1 MAFELPALPYA
12 YDALE
17 PVIDADT
24 MRFHHDKHH
33 ATYVANLNKALEAHP
48 ELFERSVEFLIAH
61 LNHLPEDIK
70 GAVRNNGGGTYNH
83 TLFWEMMAPEGQT
96 AFAGPVADKIKET
109 FGSYEEFKKQFAA
122 AAAGRFGS
130 GWAWLVA
137 DGDKLEILSTA
148 NQDNPLTEGKRPLLC
163 LDVWEHAYYLKYQNR
178 RVDYINEWFRI
189 INWDFV
195 NEQYKKSQEARHCG
209 KESRKLRIPL
219 MIITS
224 QRPALLGGFLNVRRA
239 VN

>member
-1 MAFELPALPYA
+1 MRGEFIMAFELPALPYA

-48 ELFERSVEFLIAH
+48 ELSERSVEFLIAH

-209 KESRKLRIPL
+209 K
-219 MIITS
+219 
-224 QRPALLGGFLNVRRA
+224 
-239 VN
+239 

>member
-1 MAFELPALPYA
+1 MRGEFIRAFELPALPYD

-209 KESRKLRIPL
+209 K
-219 MIITS
+219 
-224 QRPALLGGFLNVRRA
+224 
-239 VN
+239 

>member
-17 PVIDADT
+17 PVIDAGT

-209 KESRKLRIPL
+209 K
-219 MIITS
+219 
-224 QRPALLGGFLNVRRA
+224 
-239 VN
+239 

>member
-1 MAFELPALPYA
+1 MRGEFIMAFELPALPYA

-70 GAVRNNGGGTYNH
+70 GAVRNNGGGTYNP

-209 KESRKLRIPL
+209 K
-219 MIITS
+219 
-224 QRPALLGGFLNVRRA
+224 
-239 VN
+239 

>member
-1 MAFELPALPYA
+1 MRGEFIMAFELPALPYA

-96 AFAGPVADKIKET
+96 AFAGPVADRIKET

-209 KESRKLRIPL
+209 K
-219 MIITS
+219 
-224 QRPALLGGFLNVRRA
+224 
-239 VN
+239 

>member
-148 NQDNPLTEGKRPLLC
+148 NQDDPLTEGKRPLLC

-209 KESRKLRIPL
+209 K
-219 MIITS
+219 
-224 QRPALLGGFLNVRRA
+224 
-239 VN
+239 

>member
-1 MAFELPALPYA
+1 MRGEFIMSFELPALPYA

-209 KESRKLRIPL
+209 K
-219 MIITS
+219 
-224 QRPALLGGFLNVRRA
+224 
-239 VN
+239 

>member
-48 ELFERSVEFLIAH
+48 KLFERSVEFLIAH

-209 KESRKLRIPL
+209 K
-219 MIITS
+219 
-224 QRPALLGGFLNVRRA
+224 
-239 VN
+239 

>member
-33 ATYVANLNKALEAHP
+33 ATYVANLNKALEAPP

-209 KESRKLRIPL
+209 K
-219 MIITS
+219 
-224 QRPALLGGFLNVRRA
+224 
-239 VN
+239 

>member
-1 MAFELPALPYA
+1 MRGEFIMAFELPALPYA

-48 ELFERSVEFLIAH
+48 KLFERSVEFLIAH

-83 TLFWEMMAPEGQT
+83 TLFWEMMAPEGQA

-209 KESRKLRIPL
+209 K
-219 MIITS
+219 
-224 QRPALLGGFLNVRRA
+224 
-239 VN
+239 

>member
-48 ELFERSVEFLIAH
+48 ELFEKSVEFLIAH

-209 KESRKLRIPL
+209 K
-219 MIITS
+219 
-224 QRPALLGGFLNVRRA
+224 
-239 VN
+239 

>member
-137 DGDKLEILSTA
+137 YGDKLEILSTA

-209 KESRKLRIPL
+209 K
-219 MIITS
+219 
-224 QRPALLGGFLNVRRA
+224 
-239 VN
+239 

>member
-1 MAFELPALPYA
+1 MRGEFIMAFELPALPYA

-195 NEQYKKSQEARHCG
+195 N
-209 KESRKLRIPL
+209 
-219 MIITS
+219 
-224 QRPALLGGFLNVRRA
+224 
-239 VN
+239 

>member
-1 MAFELPALPYA
+1 MRGEFIMAFELPALPYA

-61 LNHLPEDIK
+61 LNYLPEDIK

-209 KESRKLRIPL
+209 K
-219 MIITS
+219 
-224 QRPALLGGFLNVRRA
+224 
-239 VN
+239 

>member
-1 MAFELPALPYA
+1 
-12 YDALE
+12 
-17 PVIDADT
+17 
-24 MRFHHDKHH
+24 
-33 ATYVANLNKALEAHP
+33 
-48 ELFERSVEFLIAH
+48 
-61 LNHLPEDIK
+61 
-70 GAVRNNGGGTYNH
+70 
-83 TLFWEMMAPEGQT
+83 MMAPEGQT

-109 FGSYEEFKKQFAA
+109 FGSYEEFKKQYAA

-195 NEQYKKSQEARHCG
+195 NDQYKKSQEARHCG
-209 KESRKLRIPL
+209 K
-219 MIITS
+219 
-224 QRPALLGGFLNVRRA
+224 
-239 VN
+239 

>member
-1 MAFELPALPYA
+1 MRGEFIMAFELPALPYA

-33 ATYVANLNKALEAHP
+33 ATYVANLNKALEVHP

-209 KESRKLRIPL
+209 K
-219 MIITS
+219 
-224 QRPALLGGFLNVRRA
+224 
-239 VN
+239 

>member
-1 MAFELPALPYA
+1 MRGEFIMAFELPALPYA

-33 ATYVANLNKALEAHP
+33 ATYVANLNKTLEAHP

-209 KESRKLRIPL
+209 K
-219 MIITS
+219 
-224 QRPALLGGFLNVRRA
+224 
-239 VN
+239 

>member
-195 NEQYKKSQEARHCG
+195 NEQYKKSQGARHCG
-209 KESRKLRIPL
+209 K
-219 MIITS
+219 
-224 QRPALLGGFLNVRRA
+224 
-239 VN
+239 

>member
-1 MAFELPALPYA
+1 MRGEFIMAFELPALPYA

-48 ELFERSVEFLIAH
+48 ELFERSVAFLIAH

-195 NEQYKKSQEARHCG
+195 NEQYKKSQEERHCG
-209 KESRKLRIPL
+209 K
-219 MIITS
+219 
-224 QRPALLGGFLNVRRA
+224 
-239 VN
+239 

>member
-70 GAVRNNGGGTYNH
+70 GAVRNNGGGPYNH

-209 KESRKLRIPL
+209 K
-219 MIITS
+219 
-224 QRPALLGGFLNVRRA
+224 
-239 VN
+239 

>member
-1 MAFELPALPYA
+1 MRGEFIMAFELPALPYA

-61 LNHLPEDIK
+61 LNHLPEDIR

-148 NQDNPLTEGKRPLLC
+148 NQDNPLTEGKRPILC

-209 KESRKLRIPL
+209 K
-219 MIITS
+219 
-224 QRPALLGGFLNVRRA
+224 
-239 VN
+239 

>member
-1 MAFELPALPYA
+1 MRGEFIMAFELPALPYA

-195 NEQYKKSQEARHCG
+195 NEQYKKSQEAKHCG
-209 KESRKLRIPL
+209 K
-219 MIITS
+219 
-224 QRPALLGGFLNVRRA
+224 
-239 VN
+239 

>member
-130 GWAWLVA
+130 GWAWLVV

-209 KESRKLRIPL
+209 K
-219 MIITS
+219 
-224 QRPALLGGFLNVRRA
+224 
-239 VN
+239 

>member
-1 MAFELPALPYA
+1 MRGEFIMAFELPALPYA

-48 ELFERSVEFLIAH
+48 ELFKRSVEFLIAH

-209 KESRKLRIPL
+209 K
-219 MIITS
+219 
-224 QRPALLGGFLNVRRA
+224 
-239 VN
+239 

>member
-1 MAFELPALPYA
+1 MRGEFIMAFELPALPYA

-70 GAVRNNGGGTYNH
+70 GAVRNNGGTYNH

-209 KESRKLRIPL
+209 K
-219 MIITS
+219 
-224 QRPALLGGFLNVRRA
+224 
-239 VN
+239 

>member
-1 MAFELPALPYA
+1 MRGEFIMAFELPALPYA
-12 YDALE
+12 YDSLE

-209 KESRKLRIPL
+209 K
-219 MIITS
+219 
-224 QRPALLGGFLNVRRA
+224 
-239 VN
+239 

>member
-1 MAFELPALPYA
+1 MRGAFIMAFELPALPYA

-209 KESRKLRIPL
+209 K
-219 MIITS
+219 
-224 QRPALLGGFLNVRRA
+224 
-239 VN
+239 

>member
-1 MAFELPALPYA
+1 MYK
-12 YDALE
+12 
-17 PVIDADT
+17 
-24 MRFHHDKHH
+24 R
-33 ATYVANLNKALEAHP
+33 
-48 ELFERSVEFLIAH
+48 
-61 LNHLPEDIK
+61 
-70 GAVRNNGGGTYNH
+70 
-83 TLFWEMMAPEGQT
+83 Q
-96 AFAGPVADKIKET
+96 
-109 FGSYEEFKKQFAA
+109 EEFKKQFAA

-209 KESRKLRIPL
+209 K
-219 MIITS
+219 
-224 QRPALLGGFLNVRRA
+224 
-239 VN
+239 

>member
-96 AFAGPVADKIKET
+96 AFAGPVADM
-109 FGSYEEFKKQFAA
+109 SYQ
-122 AAAGRFGS
+122 
-130 GWAWLVA
+130 
-137 DGDKLEILSTA
+137 I
-148 NQDNPLTEGKRPLLC
+148 Q
-163 LDVWEHAYYLKYQNR
+163 
-178 RVDYINEWFRI
+178 
-189 INWDFV
+189 
-195 NEQYKKSQEARHCG
+195 
-209 KESRKLRIPL
+209 
-219 MIITS
+219 
-224 QRPALLGGFLNVRRA
+224 
-239 VN
+239 

>member
-109 FGSYEEFKKQFAA
+109 FGSYEEFKKQFTD

-209 KESRKLRIPL
+209 K
-219 MIITS
+219 
-224 QRPALLGGFLNVRRA
+224 
-239 VN
+239 

>member
-163 LDVWEHAYYLKYQNR
+163 LDVWEHAYYLKFQNR

-195 NEQYKKSQEARHCG
+195 NEQCKKSQEARHCG
-209 KESRKLRIPL
+209 K
-219 MIITS
+219 
-224 QRPALLGGFLNVRRA
+224 
-239 VN
+239 

>member
-195 NEQYKKSQEARHCG
+195 NEQYKKSQEERHCG
-209 KESRKLRIPL
+209 K
-219 MIITS
+219 
-224 QRPALLGGFLNVRRA
+224 
-239 VN
+239 

>member
-1 MAFELPALPYA
+1 MRGEFIMAFELPALPYA
-12 YDALE
+12 YGALE

-209 KESRKLRIPL
+209 K
-219 MIITS
+219 
-224 QRPALLGGFLNVRRA
+224 
-239 VN
+239 

>member
-1 MAFELPALPYA
+1 MRGEFIMAFELPALPYA

-148 NQDNPLTEGKRPLLC
+148 NQDNPLAEGKRPLLC

-189 INWDFV
+189 INWDFA
-195 NEQYKKSQEARHCG
+195 NEQYKKSQEERHCG
-209 KESRKLRIPL
+209 K
-219 MIITS
+219 
-224 QRPALLGGFLNVRRA
+224 
-239 VN
+239 

>member
-1 MAFELPALPYA
+1 MRGEFIMAFELPALPYA

-96 AFAGPVADKIKET
+96 AFAGPVADKLKET

-209 KESRKLRIPL
+209 K
-219 MIITS
+219 
-224 QRPALLGGFLNVRRA
+224 
-239 VN
+239 